1 MGAKR
6 RSDKMAED
14 VHLRERVK
22 EPPSAALVESYY
34 RSSVARAQLHVFQH
48 EMWAHLAHGLML
60 AHQGI
65 VAREPM
71 RAILAE
77 VLRLAEAGPAAV
89 AVDGRQEDLY
99 SYVEKALVQ
108 ALGADVGGRLHTGRS
123 RNDLNVTTWRMA
135 LRKELLAVLEAL
147 SALRATLL
155 RLAER
160 DAEVVMPGYT
170 HTQHAQP
177 VTFGY
182 WLLSAADV
190 LARDHARLL
199 GALGHCDLNP
209 LGAGALTT
217 TAFPLDR
224 TMTTELLGFAAPLES
239 AYDAVSSRDD
249 ALEAGAAMAVLM
261 GFLSRLAQNLQNWAT
276 WEYNFVE
283 LADRHSAVSS
293 IMPQKKNPVALE
305 HLKAAAG
312 MVQGALTAMLAATKN
327 TEFADVNDG
336 VTAVNEPV
344 LDATARTRKVLVLLA
359 EVFDGLTLNPTRMAS
374 AAAQGFGTAT
384 ELADVIVRETG
395 LSFRMAHNVVALVV
409 RDALA
414 AGRTADAIGSADIDA
429 AAQTLFGKPLSIR
442 AEAVAQA
449 LDPARNIATRTVLG
463 GPATLPAM
471 LRTRRAAL
479 ARDTAAVAAVAQR
492 VAAARARCFAAAH
505 AFQGP

>member
-1 MGAKR
+1 MT
-6 RSDKMAED
+6 ED
-14 VHLRERVK
+14 VSLRERVK
-22 EPPSAALVESYY
+22 EPPSALLVESYY
-34 RSSVARAQLHVFQH
+34 RGSVARAQQH
-48 EMWAHLAHGLML
+48 IFAPEMWVHLAHGLML
-60 AHQGI
+60 ERQGI
-65 VAREPM
+65 VAPAAM
-71 RAILAE
+71 RLVLRE
-77 VLRLAEAGPAAV
+77 VLRLAEAGPDAV
-89 AVDGRQEDLY
+89 AVDYRQEDLY

-135 LRKELLAVLEAL
+135 LRGQLLEAL
-147 SALRATLL
+147 GLLGALRGTLL

-160 DAEVVMPGYT
+160 DADVVMPGYT

-190 LARDHARLL
+190 LARDHQRLM
-199 GALGHCDLNP
+199 GALAHADANP

-224 TMTTELLGFAAPLES
+224 MMTTELLGFAAPLES

-249 ALEAGAAMAVLM
+249 ALEAAGAMAVLM
-261 GFLSRLAQNLQNWAT
+261 AFLSRLATNLQNWST
-276 WEYNFVE
+276 WEYGFVE

-312 MVQGALTAMLAATKN
+312 AVQGALVAALAATKN
-327 TEFADVNDG
+327 TEFADVNDA
-336 VTAVNEPV
+336 VTSVNEPV
-344 LDATARTRKVLVLLA
+344 LDACLRTRRILALLE
-359 EVFDGLTLNPTRMAS
+359 EVFAHLTLNAPRMAS
-374 AAAQGFGTAT
+374 AAAQGFGSAT

-395 LSFRMAHNVVALVV
+395 MSFRMAHNVVALVV

-414 AGRTADAIGSADIDA
+414 AGRTSDALRSADVDA
-429 AAQTLFGKPLSIR
+429 AAVVLFGKPLGLS
-442 AEAVAQA
+442 AAAVAQA
-449 LDPARNIATRTVLG
+449 LDPAANLAARTVLG

-471 LRTRRAAL
+471 LVSRRAAL
-479 ARDTAAVAAVAQR
+479 ARDEAAVAAVAAR
-492 VAAARARCFAAAH
+492 VAAARADCFARARAR
-505 AFQGP
+505 AE